1 MQQWMYLVAAV
12 GALVAALYYARTIS
26 TLLSGPSGDAS
37 ERAAARAE
45 ELLEKHER
53 RGPSDEDGGDD
64 EAGRPIDEADR

>member
-37 ERAAARAE
+37 ERAEAHAK
-45 ELLEKHER
+45 ELLKKHER
-53 RGPSDEDGGDD
+53 RRRREDRDD
-64 EAGRPIDEADR
+64 D